1 MYANTAGV
9 SSKATETKIENI
21 VLADVLLMQ
30 DERRTYAMNPKKT
43 DAVLLYKLTMAGVKH
58 MLKQGIITPEEFCE
72 IEQKTAQDF
81 GLSLSVI
88 YRLKPLI

>member
-1 MYANTAGV
+1 M
-9 SSKATETKIENI
+9 NI
-21 VLADVLLMQ
+21 
-30 DERRTYAMNPKKT
+30 KKT

-58 MLKQGIITPEEFCE
+58 MLKQGIITSEEFCE